1 MPEDTRLKV
10 LLVAV
15 VKAVSFAAV
24 WCCLSLL
31 IGCKTTQPLSHST
44 DSIVT
49 EEFKAESVS
58 VTQLTVTTGIVSAT
72 IDSSH
77 TLTTWYDSLGRPV
90 KTEDRRDWHHGAAAA
105 TQTTTKNDS
114 TTTLTKTKNHT
125 EVHDNQVYA
134 ERETWW
140 QRLWR
145 HTKTFGT
152 AALIIAIMLALLNFD
167 RIVAYIKSKYKR
179 SIFD

>member
-1 MPEDTRLKV
+1 MPENTRLKV

-15 VKAVSFAAV
+15 EKAVAFAAV
-24 WCCLSLL
+24 LLCLSLL

-44 DSIVT
+44 DSIAT

-58 VTQLTVTTGIVSAT
+58 GTQLTVTTGIVSAT

-105 TQTTTKNDS
+105 TQTTTQNDS
-114 TTTLTKTKNHT
+114 TTTLTQTKNHT

-134 ERETWW
+134 ERETWC
-140 QRLWR
+140 QRLWKN
-145 HTKTFGT
+145 TKTYLA
-152 AALIIAIMLALLNFD
+152 AALIIALILALLNFD